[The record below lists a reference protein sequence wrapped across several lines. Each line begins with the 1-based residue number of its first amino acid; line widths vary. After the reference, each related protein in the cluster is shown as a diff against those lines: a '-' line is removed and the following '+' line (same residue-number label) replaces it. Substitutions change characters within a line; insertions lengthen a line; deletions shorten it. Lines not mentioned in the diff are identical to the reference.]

1 MSVCP
6 SVAIGWTALV
16 HWLDCT
22 FSCCW
27 WSWFTGCFVNYI
39 LLAGYLKC
47 LGVFYVE
54 LLHRFEAQATEAAL
68 IFSVRAGVVSVSSK
82 SATFLIYIYI
92 YYPDRF

>member
-16 HWLDCT
+16 HRLDYI

-27 WSWFTGCFVNYI
+27 RSWFTGCFVNYI

-82 SATFLIYIYI
+82 SAFFVFFLIIFL
-92 YYPDRF
+92 P